1 MYFVDTWYIFSWLW
15 YILWIF
21 GIFFPGFGIL
31 YQENENENEMR
42 KPHQKLFFLFFHDDP
57 SALEGRKK
65 WREKKF
71 WPDENQLVEKSI
83 DENLECQFLRCDQ
96 REFDRKFW
104 EKVTKSNQR

>member
-57 SALEGRKK
+57 SALEGQKSFGLMRINLLRSQLMRTSSANSSAATSASLTGNFGKK
-65 WREKKF
+65 
-71 WPDENQLVEKSI
+71 
-83 DENLECQFLRCDQ
+83 
-96 REFDRKFW
+96 
-104 EKVTKSNQR
+104 